1 MKVKHSK
8 YKNTGLIFELLVK
21 QIAADTLS
29 RKDSP
34 AVKILRKFYTGNT
47 SLVREFKLYDFV
59 LKNKGIGQKKAE
71 AILSTIVEL
80 SRKIDT
86 ATLSKQKY
94 ELIKELKNHYNL
106 EDFFSIKVESYKPL
120 AALYCL
126 MEAQNTQGLV
136 DPQVFVD
143 NKTTLLEHF
152 LQIKQDGN
160 SAKDTLIEEY
170 SKYDKDLRLLT
181 YKILLEKF
189 NDKYVDLLPEQKNIL
204 KEFIVSVN
212 SSTRLRNVVNEEMT
226 KLQTQISKLK
236 NNITDKVVKI
246 KLEEVAKAITPVKN
260 TQKVDDNHLVSL
272 MQYYE
277 LVNELK
283 DPADLA
289 KYSVGYKYGLKNESI
304 NEGTGYEYKDDSGAG
319 KPTKVLKLD
328 NEAWEKVKD
337 LFDDKGRPKSDEI
350 KRIPSDNSIWDLYA
364 QSYDNAGGK
373 TIHKIYGVSGDYSFG
388 NAPTYYQQK
397 LSGNKKAAVRV
408 FDYFIKKYLK

>member
-34 AVKILRKFYTGNT
+34 AVKILKKFYTGNT

-126 MEAQNTQGLV
+126 LEAQNTAGLV

-152 LQIKQDGN
+152 LQTKQDGN
-160 SAKDTLIEEY
+160 NAKDTLIEEY

-189 NDKYVDLLPEQKNIL
+189 NNKYDNLLPEQKNIL
-204 KEFIVSVN
+204 KEFIISAN
-212 SSTRLRNVVNEEMT
+212 STTKLRTIVNEELGKIQVQIT
-226 KLQTQISKLK
+226 KLKPRIEDQI
-236 NNITDKVVKI
+236 VKI
-246 KLEEVAKAITPVKN
+246 KLDEITKSITPVKN
-260 TQKVDDNHLVSL
+260 TEKVTDNHLVSL

-277 LVNELK
+277 LVGELK
-283 DPADLA
+283 
-289 KYSVGYKYGLKNESI
+289 
-304 NEGTGYEYKDDSGAG
+304 
-319 KPTKVLKLD
+319 
-328 NEAWEKVKD
+328 
-337 LFDDKGRPKSDEI
+337 
-350 KRIPSDNSIWDLYA
+350 
-364 QSYDNAGGK
+364 
-373 TIHKIYGVSGDYSFG
+373 
-388 NAPTYYQQK
+388 
-397 LSGNKKAAVRV
+397 RV
-408 FDYFIKKYLK
+408 

>member
-34 AVKILRKFYTGNT
+34 AVKILKKFYTGNT
-47 SLVREFKLYDFV
+47 SLVKEFKLYDFV
-59 LKNKGIGQKKAE
+59 LKNKGIGQRKAE

-80 SRKIDT
+80 SRKIE
-86 ATLSKQKY
+86 ATTLNKQKY

-126 MEAQNTQGLV
+126 MEAQNTEGLV

-152 LQIKQDGN
+152 LQTKQDAN
-160 SAKDTLIEEY
+160 NAKDTLIEEY

-189 NDKYVDLLPEQKNIL
+189 NNKYDNLLPEQKNIL
-204 KEFIVSVN
+204 KEFIISAN
-212 SSTRLRNVVNEEMT
+212 STTKLRTLVNEELGKIQVQIT
-226 KLQTQISKLK
+226 KLKPKVEDQI
-236 NNITDKVVKI
+236 VKI
-246 KLEEVAKAITPVKN
+246 KLDEISKTITPVKN
-260 TQKVDDNHLVSL
+260 TEKVTDNHLVSL

-277 LVNELK
+277 LVGELK
-283 DPADLA
+283 
-289 KYSVGYKYGLKNESI
+289 
-304 NEGTGYEYKDDSGAG
+304 
-319 KPTKVLKLD
+319 KV
-328 NEAWEKVKD
+328 
-337 LFDDKGRPKSDEI
+337 
-350 KRIPSDNSIWDLYA
+350 
-364 QSYDNAGGK
+364 
-373 TIHKIYGVSGDYSFG
+373 
-388 NAPTYYQQK
+388 
-397 LSGNKKAAVRV
+397 
-408 FDYFIKKYLK
+408 

>member
-1 MKVKHSK
+1 VKVKHSK

-34 AVKILRKFYTGNT
+34 AVKILKKFYTGNT
-47 SLVREFKLYDFV
+47 SLVKEFKLYDFV

-71 AILSTIVEL
+71 SIISTIVEL
-80 SRKIDT
+80 SRKVDT

-126 MEAQNTQGLV
+126 MEAQNTEGLV

-152 LQIKQDGN
+152 LQTKQDGVN
-160 SAKDTLIEEY
+160 AKDTLIEEY

-189 NDKYVDLLPEQKNIL
+189 NNKYDNLLPEQKNIL
-204 KEFIVSVN
+204 KEFIISAN
-212 SSTRLRNVVNEEMT
+212 STTKLRTLVNEELGKIQLQIT
-226 KLQTQISKLK
+226 KLKPRIEDQI
-236 NNITDKVVKI
+236 VKI
-246 KLEEVAKAITPVKN
+246 KLDEIFKSITPVKN
-260 TQKVDDNHLVSL
+260 TEKVTDNHLVSL

-277 LVNELK
+277 LVQELK
-283 DPADLA
+283 N
-289 KYSVGYKYGLKNESI
+289 V
-304 NEGTGYEYKDDSGAG
+304 
-319 KPTKVLKLD
+319 
-328 NEAWEKVKD
+328 
-337 LFDDKGRPKSDEI
+337 
-350 KRIPSDNSIWDLYA
+350 
-364 QSYDNAGGK
+364 
-373 TIHKIYGVSGDYSFG
+373 
-388 NAPTYYQQK
+388 
-397 LSGNKKAAVRV
+397 
-408 FDYFIKKYLK
+408 